1 MTMLRTLR
9 SLALLLA
16 CTTPAATA
24 AAQGFTTSPSR
35 PVKGSLF
42 RVFVP
47 DAKRGDQVTGEIAG
61 EPLHFAWNASDGAWA
76 LAAAP
81 IDAPDSVTVE
91 VSIVRSGGPQ
101 KDILLRKVRLTPGSY
116 PSERLSV
123 NPRFGTKPDSA
134 TQARID
140 MEGARAAAVARE
152 AHQTPRLWE
161 DPFTPPRPGRVTSG
175 FGRARV
181 FNGQVASRHMGT
193 DFAGAVGAPVRAVNR
208 GVVRIVDQ
216 FFLGGNV
223 VYVDHGAGLVT
234 AYLHL
239 SATDVAVGDTVAK
252 GQMIGRVGAT
262 GRVTGPHLH
271 LIARYGGV
279 TVNPMSLLAPAVKNE
294 Q

>member
-1 MTMLRTLR
+1 MRTLR
-9 SLALLLA
+9 AFAFLVA
-16 CTTPAATA
+16 CVAPAATA
-24 AAQGFTTSPSR
+24 AAQGFTTSPTR

-47 DAKRGDQVTGEIAG
+47 DARRGDQVLGEIAG
-61 EPLHFAWNASDGAWA
+61 EPLHFAWDARDGAWA

-81 IDAPDSVTVE
+81 IEAPDSLTVE
-91 VSIVRSGGPQ
+91 VSIVRGGGPQ
-101 KDILLRKVRLTPGSY
+101 KDILIRKVRLTPGRY

-140 MEGARAAAVARE
+140 AEGARAAAVARA
-152 AHQTPRLWE
+152 AHETPRLWE
-161 DPFTPPRPGRVTSG
+161 EPFTPPRPGRVTSG

-208 GVVRIVDQ
+208 GVVRIVGE

-239 SATDVAVGDTVAK
+239 SATDVAVDDTVAK
-252 GQMIGRVGAT
+252 GQVIGRVGAT

-271 LIARYGGV
+271 LIARYGSI
-279 TVNPMSLLAPAVKNE
+279 TVDPASLLPPPARVSGE
-294 Q
+294 R

>member
-1 MTMLRTLR
+1 MMMRTLLSIACFIS
-9 SLALLLA
+9 SLAP
-16 CTTPAATA
+16 TATA
-24 AAQGFTTSPSR
+24 LAQGFTTAPAR

-47 DAKRGDQVTGEIAG
+47 DARRGDQVTGEIAG
-61 EPLHFAWNASDGAWA
+61 EPLHFAWDTRDGAWA

-81 IDAPDSVTVE
+81 IDAPDSLTVE
-91 VSIVRSGGPQ
+91 VSIVRGAGPQ
-101 KDILLRKVRLTPGSY
+101 KDIIIRKVRLTPGSY

-140 MEGARAAAVARE
+140 AEGARAAAVARA
-152 AHQTPRLWE
+152 AHDTPRLW
-161 DPFTPPRPGRVTSG
+161 DGVFAAPRPGRVTSG

-208 GVVRIVDQ
+208 GVVRIVGQ

-223 VYVDHGAGLVT
+223 VYIDHGAGLVT

-239 SATDVAVGDTVAK
+239 SATDVAVDDTVAK
-252 GQMIGRVGAT
+252 GDVIGRVGAT

-279 TVNPMSLLAPAVKNE
+279 TVDPVSLLAVVKE
-294 Q
+294 